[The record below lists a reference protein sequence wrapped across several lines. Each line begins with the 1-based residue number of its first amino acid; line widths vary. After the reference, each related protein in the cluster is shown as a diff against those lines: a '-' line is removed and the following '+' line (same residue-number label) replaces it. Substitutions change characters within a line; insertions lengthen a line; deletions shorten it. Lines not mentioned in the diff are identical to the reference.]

1 MDNTNQGFEMNEP
14 PGILSI
20 KPVEELEAPVQ
31 VPVEKSYESEA
42 VSDEPTER
50 DIFVRPTSKVIK
62 KPRVKKPMSEKQAAH
77 MKKLQSLRENKKK
90 LVAEQKEAQIQDA
103 IERIAKQRL
112 EQRAKVVPKA
122 QAPVRQ
128 APVRQAPVRQ
138 ASKPKPTI
146 DDNDDEFLEYL
157 EFKKQKAK
165 AKQAKTKPKA
175 KITKPKGSYYLD
187 FLTPKVSY
195 GNYQNPYGM

>member
-20 KPVEELEAPVQ
+20 KPVEELEVPVQ

-90 LVAEQKEAQIQDA
+90 LAEEQKEAKSKSKNETETETETET
-103 IERIAKQRL
+103 ER
-112 EQRAKVVPKA
+112 
-122 QAPVRQ
+122 
-128 APVRQAPVRQ
+128 
-138 ASKPKPTI
+138 
-146 DDNDDEFLEYL
+146 
-157 EFKKQKAK
+157 
-165 AKQAKTKPKA
+165 
-175 KITKPKGSYYLD
+175 
-187 FLTPKVSY
+187 
-195 GNYQNPYGM
+195 

>member
-20 KPVEELEAPVQ
+20 KPVEDLEVPVP

-90 LVAEQKEAQIQDA
+90 LVEEQKEAKIQDA

-112 EQRAKVVPKA
+112 EQRAKVVPK
-122 QAPVRQ
+122 PVRQ
-128 APVRQAPVRQ
+128 APARQAPARQ
-138 ASKPKPTI
+138 AS
-146 DDNDDEFLEYL
+146 
-157 EFKKQKAK
+157 
-165 AKQAKTKPKA
+165 
-175 KITKPKGSYYLD
+175 KPKGSYYLD